1 MWNFL
6 RGKWACYSKVL
17 GDVFFY
23 SGDTHKCKNGVCVC
37 VGRLFWHYRL
47 RGDPLAIP
55 AASEL
60 REPEI
65 EKGDF
70 PETTAFDS
78 DKLARSRTALR
89 GPTHQ

>member
-1 MWNFL
+1 M
-6 RGKWACYSKVL
+6 Y
-17 GDVFFY
+17 FFTLVILT
-23 SGDTHKCKNGVCVC
+23 SVKMVCVCVC